1 MKYIYVCI
9 YTFRIIVINRR
20 KGGFSKIEKENWAR
34 RDGCK
39 NRHWHRENVKQWGK
53 KQWGGKEKG
62 YKVGDEIER
71 R

>member
-34 RDGCK
+34 DGCK

-53 KQWGGKEKG
+53 KQWGGKEEG